1 VLTYILVV
9 RHNVLRHASEV
20 RYLDPVA
27 GLFAVSGAGPRSELL
42 ANWLLTG
49 VSIYVACG
57 IVFAVLFLIFGLRR
71 MDAASIGAP
80 ISFKLVIL
88 PGLIILWP
96 FVMIRWFFRGHE

>member
-1 VLTYILVV
+1 M
-9 RHNVLRHASEV
+9 LRHASEA
-20 RYLDPVA
+20 RYVGPVP
-27 GLFAVSGAGPRSELL
+27 GLYAVSGAGPRSELL

-49 VSIYVACG
+49 ASIYVACG
-57 IVFAVLFLIFGLRR
+57 IVVAVLFLSFGLRR
-71 MDAASIGAP
+71 VDAASIGAP